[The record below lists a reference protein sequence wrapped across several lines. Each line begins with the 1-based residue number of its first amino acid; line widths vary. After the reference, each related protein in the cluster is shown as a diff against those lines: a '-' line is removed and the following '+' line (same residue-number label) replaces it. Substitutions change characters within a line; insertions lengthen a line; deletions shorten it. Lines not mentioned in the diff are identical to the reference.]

1 MASYSKFCTF
11 VKKNSLVIIMV
22 RGGFTIGGFTI
33 GGFTIGGFTTEGVSP
48 SYDSP

>member
-1 MASYSKFCTF
+1 MIKVEVRVHA
-11 VKKNSLVIIMV
+11 V

-33 GGFTIGGFTTEGVSP
+33 GGFTIGGFITEGVSP